1 MSALHAPNIT
11 NLRDLGGYPC
21 ADGKSLEKGHFFRSA
36 GLSKLSEE
44 DITIL
49 KELGLRIIVDLR
61 SDLEVAKEPDI
72 VPEFCDYY
80 RYSGIVTMD
89 DPNAATGDMDMKSAV
104 MAMMQGDG
112 GLPNPMDYLID
123 CYETMAGQSNAFREL
138 FSLIIN
144 YPDKPLL
151 FHCTA
156 GKDRTGIAAALIL
169 LCLGAE
175 EKTVMED
182 YLLSNNY
189 RKAENESILAA
200 VRSQLEDERVLA
212 MMNMMLE
219 VQPSFLKAFIE
230 KVHALYGSWDNYFEQ
245 ALGVST
251 EQRLDMQKRYLH

>member
-1 MSALHAPNIT
+1 MSALHVPNIT

-21 ADGKSLEKGHFFRSA
+21 ADGKSLAKGHFFRSA
-36 GLSKLSEE
+36 GLSKLNEE

-61 SDLEVAKEPDI
+61 SDLEAAKEPDI
-72 VPEFCDYY
+72 VPEFCEYY

-89 DPNAATGDMDMKSAV
+89 DQTSTGDMDMTSAV
-104 MAMMQGDG
+104 MAMMQGEG
-112 GLPNPMDYLID
+112 GLPNPMNYMIE
-123 CYETMAGQSNAFREL
+123 CYETMAEQSSAFREL

-182 YLLSNNY
+182 YLLSNDY

-200 VRSQLEDERVLA
+200 VRSQLEDERVIKL
-212 MMNMMLE
+212 MQMMLE
-219 VQPSFLKAFIE
+219 VQPAFLKTFIE

-245 ALGVST
+245 ALGLSA
-251 EQRLDMQKRYLH
+251 EQRLDIQKRYLQ